1 MTKKGKIWMILFLA
15 MTLGVLFQTAPE
27 CQARVYS
34 GKCKSNLTW
43 YYNTKTKTITIDCK
57 GEMPDDEEYR
67 GLSMGWLKYYTD
79 AKKVVIRKGIT
90 SIGFGAF
97 EGFYKLEEVVLPE
110 GLREIKTWAFNGCSR
125 LRKINFPS
133 SLKKIGKDVFSDTKI
148 EKVTIKGY
156 KKIGEGS
163 FESAQIKEAYISK
176 DVKVGSFLFCGCKS
190 LKKVTLEKGV
200 KKISD
205 GLFSKAGL
213 EKVTIPSSVEEI
225 EDGAFFSFS
234 QEEATLKK
242 VTIRSKK
249 IKKWGK
255 DIFGKA
261 HKDLVIYVPREKK
274 EEYTKALR
282 DGGLPD
288 YVKVVGKTWGK
299 KKKAAKNRGVTR

>member
-1 MTKKGKIWMILFLA
+1 MPSLHFETMTIFPPSFSAHLPLSKAF
-15 MTLGVLFQTAPE
+15 
-27 CQARVYS
+27 CD
-34 GKCKSNLTW
+34 W
-43 YYNTKTKTITIDCK
+43 Y
-57 GEMPDDEEYR
+57 R
-67 GLSMGWLKYYTD
+67 S
-79 AKKVVIRKGIT
+79 T
-90 SIGFGAF
+90 SIGYGAF

-110 GLREIKTWAFNGCSR
+110 GLRKIKTWAFRGCSR

-133 SLKKIGKDVFSDTKI
+133 SLKKIGEEVFQCTKI
-148 EKVTIKGY
+148 EKVTIKGL
-156 KKIGEGS
+156 KKIGAGS

-176 DVKVGSFLFCGCKS
+176 DVKVGSFLFSDCKT
-190 LKKVTLEKGV
+190 LKKVTFEKGV

-205 GLFSKAGL
+205 SMFFKAGL
-213 EKVTIPSSVEEI
+213 EKVTIPNSVEEI
-225 EDGAFFSFS
+225 EDDVFWAFS

-261 HKDLVIYVPREKK
+261 HKDLVIYVPKEKK
-274 EEYTKALR
+274 EEYTKALL

-299 KKKAAKNRGVTR
+299 KKKAAKR

>member
-34 GKCKSNLTW
+34 GKCKSNMTW

-205 GLFSKAGL
+205 SMFFKAGL

-261 HKDLVIYVPREKK
+261 HKDLVIYVPQEKK
-274 EEYTKALR
+274 EEYTKALL

-299 KKKAAKNRGVTR
+299 KKKAAKR

>member
-34 GKCKSNLTW
+34 GKCKSNMTW

-57 GEMPDDEEYR
+57 GEMPDDIQYR
-67 GLSMGWLKYYTD
+67 GLSLDWREYSD
-79 AKKVVIRKGIT
+79 EAKRVVFRKGIT
-90 SIGFGAF
+90 SIGFGVF
-97 EGFYKLEEVVLPE
+97 ENFYKLEEVVLPE
-110 GLREIKTWAFNGCSR
+110 GLREIKEGAFESCVR

-133 SLKKIGKDVFSDTKI
+133 SLKKIGKDVFQFTKI
-148 EKVTIKGY
+148 EKVTIKNF
-156 KKIGEGS
+156 KKIGAGS
-163 FESAQIKEAYISK
+163 FTGAQIKEAYISK
-176 DVKVGSFLFCGCKS
+176 DVKVGSFLFCGCKR
-190 LKKVTLEKGV
+190 LKKVTFEKGV

-205 GLFSKAGL
+205 SMFFKAGL
-213 EKVTIPSSVEEI
+213 QKVTIPSSVEEI
-225 EDGAFFSFS
+225 EDDAFGAFS

-255 DIFGKA
+255 DIFGEA
-261 HKDLVIYVPREKK
+261 HKDLVIYVPQEKK
-274 EEYTKALR
+274 EEYTKALL

-299 KKKAAKNRGVTR
+299 KKKAAKK

>member
-15 MTLGVLFQTAPE
+15 MTLGVLFQAAPE

-57 GEMPDDEEYR
+57 GEMPDDIQYR
-67 GLSMGWLKYYTD
+67 GLSLDWREYSD
-79 AKKVVIRKGIT
+79 EAKRVVFRKGIT
-90 SIGFGAF
+90 SIGFGVF
-97 EGFYKLEEVVLPE
+97 ENFYKLEEVVLPE
-110 GLREIKTWAFNGCSR
+110 GLREIKEGAFDSCVS

-133 SLKKIGKDVFSDTKI
+133 SLKKIGRYAFSDTKI

-176 DVKVGSFLFCGCKS
+176 DVKVGSFLFSDCKT
-190 LKKVTLEKGV
+190 LKKVTFEKGV

-205 GLFSKAGL
+205 SMFFKAGL
-213 EKVTIPSSVEEI
+213 EKVTIPNSVEEI
-225 EDGAFFSFS
+225 EDDVFWAFS

-255 DIFGKA
+255 DIFGEA
-261 HKDLVIYVPREKK
+261 HKDLVIYVPQEKK
-274 EEYTKALR
+274 EEYTKALL

-288 YVKVVGKTWGK
+288 YVKIVGKTWGK
-299 KKKAAKNRGVTR
+299 KKKAAKR

>member
-34 GKCKSNLTW
+34 GKCKSNMTW

-57 GEMPDDEEYR
+57 GEMPDDIQYR
-67 GLSMGWLKYYTD
+67 GLSLDWREYSD
-79 AKKVVIRKGIT
+79 EAKRVVFRKGIT
-90 SIGFGAF
+90 SIGFGVF
-97 EGFYKLEEVVLPE
+97 GNFYKLEEVVLPE
-110 GLREIKTWAFNGCSR
+110 GLRKIKTWAFNGCSR

-133 SLKKIGKDVFSDTKI
+133 SLKKIGKDAFDETKI
-148 EKVTIKGY
+148 SKVSFKYTTVVGANSFGGTELKKVCISKNI
-156 KKIGEGS
+156 KKIGS
-163 FESAQIKEAYISK
+163 FVFW
-176 DVKVGSFLFCGCKS
+176 DCKK
-190 LKKVTLEKGV
+190 LKKVIIEEGI
-200 KKISD
+200 KKITC
-205 GLFSKAGL
+205 GMFCGAGL

-225 EDGAFFSFS
+225 EDVAFCAYSP
-234 QEEATLKK
+234 EEATLKK

-255 DIFGKA
+255 DIFGEA
-261 HKDLVIYVPREKK
+261 HKDLVIYVPQEKK

-299 KKKAAKNRGVTR
+299 KKKAAKR

>member
-57 GEMPDDEEYR
+57 GEMPDDIQYR
-67 GLSMGWLKYYTD
+67 GLSLDWREYSGETKR
-79 AKKVVIRKGIT
+79 VVFRKGIT
-90 SIGFGAF
+90 SIGFGVF
-97 EGFYKLEEVVLPE
+97 ENFYKLEEVVLPE
-110 GLREIKTWAFNGCSR
+110 GLREIKEGAFDSCVS

-133 SLKKIGKDVFSDTKI
+133 SLKKIGRYAFSDTKI

-261 HKDLVIYVPREKK
+261 HKDLVIYVPQEKK

-288 YVKVVGKTWGK
+288 YVKIVGKTWGK
-299 KKKAAKNRGVTR
+299 KKKAAKR